1 MGRCSCSSSNE
12 AAARGWSDR
21 QIILERNLFQASLL
35 QPEVA
40 EASSEELEETKL
52 PLELLG
58 TAVTEPGTLSVAA
71 IMDKQQRRHQVVR
84 VGDQLDG
91 SVRVVRIEHRRVVL
105 RNGARLEE
113 LVLVEDEAAELATS
127 KAAVTP
133 IAKSRA
139 RARSRTP
146 RRPSARRPR
155 DAADNLGERV
165 RRLADDR
172 FAVPRSDV
180 RAAATDP
187 AGLFSQ
193 ARILPK
199 YEEGEMVGLQLNAI
213 KADSLFQ
220 RIGIQNGD
228 TVTELNG
235 IRVTSPEESATLLQE
250 LSNASE
256 FTVLVRGSDG
266 QERTLVYELEEDEAP

>member
-1 MGRCSCSSSNE
+1 MNRRPQPKP
-12 AAARGWSDR
+12 RGPTNDAPD
-21 QIILERNLFQASLL
+21 L
-35 QPEVA
+35 
-40 EASSEELEETKL
+40 
-52 PLELLG
+52 
-58 TAVTEPGTLSVAA
+58 
-71 IMDKQQRRHQVVR
+71 
-84 VGDQLDG
+84 
-91 SVRVVRIEHRRVVL
+91 
-105 RNGARLEE
+105 
-113 LVLVEDEAAELATS
+113 
-127 KAAVTP
+127 
-133 IAKSRA
+133 A
-139 RARSRTP
+139 RA
-146 RRPSARRPR
+146 
-155 DAADNLGERV
+155 RV